1 MTIIEAINRIDA
13 LVPNT
18 FEEREK
24 IFWLSML
31 DALVKTDVI
40 DRCEGGADT
49 PFYEYNECT
58 LPETALLVPSPFDE
72 MYLFW
77 MEAKICYYI
86 KEMDQYN
93 NAIVMF
99 NSAFDRFRKHYNR
112 THKPLRERRGFHF

>member
-1 MTIIEAINRIDA
+1 MTIIEAINRIDV

-40 DRCEGGADT
+40 DRCEGGENVA
-49 PFYEYNECT
+49 FVEYNDATDPCVT
-58 LPETALLVPSPFDE
+58 LLVASPFDE

-77 MEAKICYYI
+77 LEAKICYYI
-86 KEMDQYN
+86 KEMEQYN

-99 NSAFDRFRKHYNR
+99 NSAFDRFRKHYTR
-112 THKPLRERRGFHF
+112 THKPRRERLGFHL